1 MQYNKYRS
9 LCTAQGAWHPATELQ
24 PTGGN
29 TQENQTSSWKMQTWG
44 IMNLQ
49 REVTL
54 MKHYR
59 KQLDRFK
66 LSWHPWNVVPIN
78 QDYSLTV
85 KSVSK
90 RLDIKRHRGC
100 CSCSFAVCLWNHKTT
115 AHRQR
120 CWTRPC
126 FTIPS
131 PDILMKTTC
140 LFLLPFLTSLSL
152 YLDISGLMTWNL
164 FTMTKYCILLSS
176 HLFNYLSLLIISKDM
191 RVS

>member
-85 KSVSK
+85 KSVCK

-100 CSCSFAVCLWNHKTT
+100 CSCSFAVCLWNHCSQTEMLNKTML
-115 AHRQR
+115 HNPFSRYIDEDNVFI
-120 CWTRPC
+120 
-126 FTIPS
+126 FTSFSDFTVPLSRHLRTHEMKSLYNDKILYLTLISSVQLFIPS
-131 PDILMKTTC
+131 
-140 LFLLPFLTSLSL
+140 
-152 YLDISGLMTWNL
+152 N
-164 FTMTKYCILLSS
+164 
-176 HLFNYLSLLIISKDM
+176 NQ
-191 RVS
+191 

>member
-90 RLDIKRHRGC
+90 RLDIKRQRLLQLQFC
-100 CSCSFAVCLWNHKTT
+100 CVPLESLLTDRDAEQDHASQSLLQIYWW
-115 AHRQR
+115 RQR
-120 CWTRPC
+120 VY
-126 FTIPS
+126 FYF
-131 PDILMKTTC
+131 
-140 LFLLPFLTSLSL
+140 LFWLHCPF
-152 YLDISGLMTWNL
+152 I
-164 FTMTKYCILLSS
+164 
-176 HLFNYLSLLIISKDM
+176 
-191 RVS
+191 